1 MRRIILVLLFVISI
15 NTNAFAY
22 QIQAT
27 DKITYEYRNGKP
39 EGKGIPQNWI
49 FEVDEENR
57 TIKEI
62 RAVAT
67 YKGATV
73 DVAEGQDTGFYT
85 IIYNSDGRIVAAK
98 IIGQGVEIL
107 EFRNNGTYTAFLST
121 TIPKVE
127 GVTWDIDGTYTV
139 VGFGIYERENSEKGN
154 WNHADYTTGSREIP
168 FTSKKIQKCR
178 GRMFAESNF
187 ATGSIFNCSL
197 NRIIYEDLSA
207 FEISPHRKRKH
218 I

>member
-1 MRRIILVLLFVISI
+1 MKKTVFLLALMFLVA
-15 NTNAFAY
+15 TNAFAY
-22 QIQAT
+22 RIHAT
-27 DKITYEYRNGKP
+27 DKTTYEYRNGKP

-62 RAVAT
+62 SAVAT
-67 YKGATV
+67 YKGTTV

-85 IIYNSDGRIVAAK
+85 IIYISDGRIVAAK

-127 GVTWDIDGTYTV
+127 DVTWDIDGTYTV
-139 VGFGIYERENSEKGN
+139 VGFGIYE
-154 WNHADYTTGSREIP
+154 I
-168 FTSKKIQKCR
+168 KK
-178 GRMFAESNF
+178 
-187 ATGSIFNCSL
+187 
-197 NRIIYEDLSA
+197 
-207 FEISPHRKRKH
+207 
-218 I
+218 